1 MLKNLDDVGK
11 HTWASEIKLLLY
23 RYGFGYVW
31 VSQSVGNIEVFLS
44 LLKQRLGDTYLQ
56 EWHTELSN
64 NGKLEMYRPCIFSVF
79 WKNFIFV

>member
-1 MLKNLDDVGK
+1 MHDHSKRVRNSLYHMLKNLDDVGK

-56 EWHTELSN
+56 EK
-64 NGKLEMYRPCIFSVF
+64 NGIPSYPIME
-79 WKNFIFV
+79 N